1 MNNSNKSIK
10 IFNNKFIENKGFGLF
25 INDCEVEVI
34 SNKFFTNRQSGMFL
48 GDIFIDKPKK
58 GLEDVNLG
66 KINLNKNLNFN
77 IKKCFISKNSFYENG
92 MNRLHIY
99 WYPYKIKIYES
110 IFSSNCQ
117 NGISLYMNED
127 NISNKKIEAF
137 NKSNNNNA
145 NIIILIN
152 V

>member
-77 IKKCFISKNSFYENG
+77 IKNVLFQ
-92 MNRLHIY
+92 
-99 WYPYKIKIYES
+99 KIVFMK
-110 IFSSNCQ
+110 
-117 NGISLYMNED
+117 M
-127 NISNKKIEAF
+127 
-137 NKSNNNNA
+137 
-145 NIIILIN
+145 